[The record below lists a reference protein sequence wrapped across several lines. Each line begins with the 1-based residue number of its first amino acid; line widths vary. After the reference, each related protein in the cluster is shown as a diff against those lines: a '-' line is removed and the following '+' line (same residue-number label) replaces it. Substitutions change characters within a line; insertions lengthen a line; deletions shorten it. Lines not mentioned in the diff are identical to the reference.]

1 MAGSSIRIGRIF
13 GIPIRIHISFLII
26 LPVFV
31 WAFSM
36 SSETILGLELG
47 FGALESSDETRYLL
61 ATAAVLIFFATI
73 VAHELAH
80 SYVAMR
86 HGVKI
91 RSITLMIF
99 GGVASMEEIPK
110 KPREEMTM
118 ALAGPLTSLAI
129 GLGAYGARFA
139 LGYWDGDQLTQD
151 GLSALLGIISFYN
164 ILLAGFNLLPAL
176 PMDGGRVLR
185 SILAMRMDHIDA
197 TRKAAKVARMVA
209 ISMAIV
215 GVYYGNF
222 FLIFIALFVYMGS
235 KEEEEATAVS
245 DSLEGVTVG
254 QLMNRNVNTVPP
266 TLSVR
271 DLLGLMFTTGL
282 RGFPVV
288 DHRVVGIVTIAEA
301 QKVPGDVAGMT
312 MVMDIM
318 KRDIATARPE
328 TEAAAA
334 LRLMADKRA
343 GLLIVVD
350 PADMILGVVTAKD
363 ILKMAEIMAA
373 RRRGG
378 VFGSPWPP
386 QPPIPP
392 TASS

>member
-1 MAGSSIRIGRIF
+1 
-13 GIPIRIHISFLII
+13 
-26 LPVFV
+26 
-31 WAFSM
+31 
-36 SSETILGLELG
+36 
-47 FGALESSDETRYLL
+47 
-61 ATAAVLIFFATI
+61 
-73 VAHELAH
+73 
-80 SYVAMR
+80 
-86 HGVKI
+86 
-91 RSITLMIF
+91 
-99 GGVASMEEIPK
+99 
-110 KPREEMTM
+110 
-118 ALAGPLTSLAI
+118 
-129 GLGAYGARFA
+129 
-139 LGYWDGDQLTQD
+139 
-151 GLSALLGIISFYN
+151 
-164 ILLAGFNLLPAL
+164 
-176 PMDGGRVLR
+176 MDGGRVLR

-271 DLLGLMFTTGL
+271 DLLDLMFTTGQ

-350 PADMILGVVTAKD
+350 PMDMILGVVTAKD
-363 ILKMAEIMAA
+363 ILKMAEVMAA

-378 VFGSPWPP
+378 VFGSTWPP